1 MNLSLLDIF
10 SSTEMIMNLSLFD
23 IFSGTAGGIGSVMAA
38 LGALKLGA
46 LTFLH
51 RDSLDIKTRS
61 TLHIYDDKG
70 NNS

>member
-1 MNLSLLDIF
+1 MNLSLL
-10 SSTEMIMNLSLFD
+10 D

-51 RDSLDIKTRS
+51 RDSLDIKTR
-61 TLHIYDDKG
+61 LHIYDDKG

>member
-1 MNLSLLDIF
+1 
-10 SSTEMIMNLSLFD
+10 MIMNLSLLD

-51 RDSLDIKTRS
+51 RDSLDIKTR
-61 TLHIYDDKG
+61 LHIYDDKG

>member
-1 MNLSLLDIF
+1 
-10 SSTEMIMNLSLFD
+10 MNLSLFD

-61 TLHIYDDKG
+61 TLHKCTYMMTRATIAELAHWL
-70 NNS
+70 